1 MSRLIDIHT
10 HYPTSCH
17 IEPQGVGIH
26 PWHADKESFRTD
38 IFQGA
43 KLIGEIGLDYAC
55 DVNHAVQKELFCKQL
70 AIAKE
75 MNLPIVIHC
84 VKAFDDTL
92 KLLLKY
98 EIKKAVF
105 HGFIGS
111 VEQARKAVTNG
122 FFLSFGFTTERSP
135 KTIAALDITPLENLF
150 AETDTS
156 SRKIEE
162 AYEMICR
169 LKGCSMQELQ
179 SAIEHNYKKLFS
191 IQ

>member
-1 MSRLIDIHT
+1 
-10 HYPTSCH
+10 
-17 IEPQGVGIH
+17 
-26 PWHADKESFRTD
+26 
-38 IFQGA
+38 
-43 KLIGEIGLDYAC
+43 
-55 DVNHAVQKELFCKQL
+55 
-70 AIAKE
+70 
-75 MNLPIVIHC
+75 
-84 VKAFDDTL
+84 
-92 KLLLKY
+92 LKY
-98 EIKKAVF
+98 EIKKAVV

-111 VEQARKAVTNG
+111 AEQAKIAVTNG

-179 SAIEHNYKKLFS
+179 SAIEQNYKKLFS